1 MWKVPSRLAFV
12 MAFEVFSLMQVIKTL
27 TACVIHW
34 YSHFLLTLA
43 PGENSNS
50 LPSRLQSSDGL
61 TCFVSLGNSHQWAN
75 HHMCLMKTH
84 EKKWQT
90 LVTMLFLFIMAK
102 ILAFQTKTTHPS
114 LVSMSANRAED
125 DRRDMKCRWSNRRG
139 GQARQQQGGKT
150 QTEPKGQSQDRG
162 RKETRRCRGSARG
175 DVPGEG
181 EQGRAS

>member
-1 MWKVPSRLAFV
+1 MLSIGRAIF
-12 MAFEVFSLMQVIKTL
+12 FSLWHQERTPTL
-27 TACVIHW
+27 FHPDCKALMGSHALSAWETATNELIITCVW
-34 YSHFLLTLA
+34 
-43 PGENSNS
+43 
-50 LPSRLQSSDGL
+50 
-61 TCFVSLGNSHQWAN
+61 WK
-75 HHMCLMKTH
+75 HMK
-84 EKKWQT
+84 KKWQT